1 MSKLNLIKMY
11 KNSVILIA
19 VCFTISYSGA
29 AQINMISEDL
39 RAEIDSTYTSLLK
52 RNKVTGTSIAIVD
65 NGEIVYATGY
75 GFSDLENKK
84 KADANTIYGIGSI
97 TKAFTAL
104 SIMQLQEQEK
114 LRVTNSIKDYL
125 VDLKIE
131 NPFNDSNQI
140 YINDILSH
148 TSGLPSDIA
157 NGFFVDN
164 PPSISW
170 VIKELNKQR
179 LISPRR
185 YISAYS
191 NVGYGLLGEV
201 ISRVSGLSYGDYLRQ
216 NIFTPL
222 NMTCSSIGY
231 QLSNTSKTYDGNK
244 ETVEPTVRDVAAGF
258 ISSNV
263 IDLSNFISM
272 LIGDGSFKSNQ
283 IISPNSIVDM
293 ERDQLRNVTLTQPF
307 AYGYALMIDSIKI
320 KNHKKDSTIVSII
333 GHGGDTYAFHADL
346 AYIPKLK
353 VGAVVLTNSVN
364 GRSMSGASKLL
375 KIYLERSKDIEV
387 DLDYITPIS
396 YKGITPQDDEI
407 FGKYNLGQLIINVK
421 DINKIK
427 FKQGPAKAILTKKTN
442 SNNYALKV
450 WVFGF
455 IPIKIKDQE
464 FKFTKVNNE
473 IYAKNVDTK
482 TKQEYY
488 LGKKNT
494 VNLPYSESWKSVCG
508 KYELTGKIYETTN
521 RSYDLSD
528 LKLTVSEKSGSLKVD
543 VKSKSMFSGTLHF
556 DLISEKSAVLGGI
569 GRGNGDVL
577 RILENGNLYYS
588 GFEFLKVK

>member
-1 MSKLNLIKMY
+1 MNKISI
-11 KNSVILIA
+11 ILIA
-19 VCFTISYSGA
+19 VYFTTSYSGA

-39 RAEIDSTYTSLLK
+39 RSEIDSTYTTLLK

-97 TKAFTAL
+97 TKTFTAL

-164 PPSISW
+164 PPTISW

-222 NMTCSSIGY
+222 NMTSSSIGY
-231 QLSNTSKTYDGNK
+231 ELDNTSKTYNGNK

-263 IDLSNFISM
+263 IDMSNFISM
-272 LIGDGSFKSNQ
+272 LMADGSFKSNQ
-283 IISPNSIVDM
+283 IISPSSIEDM
-293 ERDQLRNVTLTQPF
+293 ERDQLTNVLLTQPF
-307 AYGYALMIDSIKI
+307 AYGYGLMIDSIKI
-320 KNHKKDSTIVSII
+320 KNHKKKDSTIVSII
-333 GHGGDTYAFHADL
+333 GHGGDTHAFHADL
-346 AYIPKLK
+346 AYIPEQK

-364 GRSMSGASKLL
+364 GRSMSEASKLL

-396 YKGITPQDDEI
+396 YKGITPKDDEI
-407 FGKYNLGQLIINVK
+407 FGKYNLGQLIIDVK

-427 FKQGPAKAILTKKTN
+427 FKQGPVKAILSKKTN
-442 SNNYALKV
+442 SNNYSLKV

-464 FKFTKVNNE
+464 FKFTKVNDE
-473 IYAKNVDTK
+473 IYAKRLDTK
-482 TKQEYY
+482 TKYEFY
-488 LGKKNT
+488 LGKKNK
-494 VNLPYSESWKSVCG
+494 VNLPYPESWKSMYG

-521 RSYDLSD
+521 RLYDFSD
-528 LKLTVSEKSGSLKVD
+528 LKLTASEKSGFLKVD
-543 VKSKSMFSGTLHF
+543 LKSKSMFSGTLHF
-556 DLISEKSAVLGGI
+556 DMISDKSAVLGGI

-588 GFEFLKVK
+588 GFEFVKIK

>member
-104 SIMQLQEQEK
+104 SIMQLQEQKK

-307 AYGYALMIDSIKI
+307 AYGYALTIDSIKI

-588 GFEFLKVK
+588 GFEFLKIK